1 MMNDDFNQRW
11 SGATRAARRVR
22 EEAGELP
29 FGLTTRVLARFEA
42 VPVEPWVELMT
53 VLGLRAVVTSAVLF
67 LGCAAVMVWQV
78 DAVPLV
84 PDLIEVPLVTEVFLP

>member
-1 MMNDDFNQRW
+1 MMNDDFDQRW
-11 SGATRAARRVR
+11 SGAARAARRVR

-42 VPVEPWVELMT
+42 APVEPWVELMT
-53 VLGLRAVVTSAVLF
+53 VLGIRAVVTSAVLF
-67 LGCAAVMVWQV
+67 LGCAVVMVWQV
-78 DAVPLV
+78 EGVLLV

>member
-11 SGATRAARRVR
+11 SAAASSARRVR
-22 EEAGELP
+22 EETGELP

-42 VPVEPWVELMT
+42 APVEPWVELMT
-53 VLGLRAVVTSAVLF
+53 VLGMRAVVTSAVLF
-67 LGCAAVMVWQV
+67 LGCAAVMVWQMEG
-78 DAVPLV
+78 VPLV